1 MEQHCKCLKLV
12 LIMHEILCTDQ
23 PLQIKMGMRAAC
35 TWWSCVATQHVSVSG
50 QFLEAA
56 DAAGLVQQAV
66 HANTVVR
73 LH

>member
-1 MEQHCKCLKLV
+1 MKSSCP
-12 LIMHEILCTDQ
+12 DQ
-23 PLQIKMGMRAAC
+23 PLQIKMGMRGAC
-35 TWWSCVATQHVSVSG
+35 TWWSCVATRLSSVSE

-56 DAAGLVQQAV
+56 DAASLVQQAV